1 MATKKTMREV
11 IAELGQPRVA
21 LMLALGFSSGLPFL
35 LTGATLSY
43 WLRES
48 GFTLTTIGFLSWIG
62 FAYTLKF
69 LWSPIVDRADIP
81 LIGRLGRRRGWM
93 LFAQLAIA
101 VGLAWM
107 AVTGPLGNVA
117 VFGVGAVITA
127 FASATQDIAVDAFR
141 IESAVD
147 ANELGL
153 FTGAYQLGYRA
164 AIITTDA
171 LILFSV
177 TRFGWQISYGVMAAL
192 MIVGVY
198 ASFAVREPVRQE
210 VVPVAKADTAVSRLR
225 SFTDAIVGPFVAFFK
240 SYGAVAL
247 VMLLMITLYR
257 LPEFVMGPMATP
269 FYSDL
274 GIAKDVVGGVRGTAG
289 LAGSI
294 CGIAVGGILAARLGR
309 IRALVVGG
317 VFQALAISGFAL
329 LAIYGAPT
337 ALFAS
342 VMAFD
347 NFGVSIAGV
356 ALVTYMSSLTSM
368 GYTATQYALLASSYT
383 LAGKFLKGFSGL
395 VVETLSRTQGLMPA
409 YAMFFVGC
417 GLIGIPAVLLC
428 MWLARRETRAQEAL
442 L

>member
-1 MATKKTMREV
+1 MANKKSMREV
-11 IAELGQPRVA
+11 VGELRQPRVA

-69 LWSPIVDRADIP
+69 LWSPIVDRADLP
-81 LIGRLGRRRGWM
+81 VIGALGRRRGWM
-93 LFAQLAIA
+93 LFAQIAIA
-101 VGLAWM
+101 VGLVWM
-107 AVTGPLGNVA
+107 AATGPLVNVA
-117 VFGVGAVITA
+117 LFGVGAVITA

-141 IESAVD
+141 IESATD

-177 TRFGWQISYGVMAAL
+177 TRFGWQVSYAVMAAL
-192 MIVGVY
+192 MVVGIG
-198 ASFAVREPVRQE
+198 ATFMVREPVRQE
-210 VVPVAKADTAVSRLR
+210 TVPTAEADKASAGLR
-225 SFTDAIVGPFVAFFK
+225 AFADAIVGPFVAFFK
-240 SYGAVAL
+240 SYGAIAL
-247 VMLLMITLYR
+247 LMLLMITLYR
-257 LPEFVMGPMATP
+257 LPDFVMGPMATP

-274 GIAKDVVGGVRGTAG
+274 GISKDVVGGVRGTAG

-294 CGIAVGGILAARLGR
+294 LGIAAGGILVARLGR
-309 IRALVVGG
+309 IRALIVGG
-317 VFQALAISGFAL
+317 IVQTFSVAGFSL
-329 LAIYGAPT
+329 LAIYGPST
-337 ALFAS
+337 TLFAS

-347 NFGVSIAGV
+347 NFGVSVAGV

-383 LAGKFLKGFSGL
+383 LAGKFLKGFSGV
-395 VVETLSRTQGLMPA
+395 VVESLSQTHGLMNA
-409 YAMFFVGC
+409 YAVFFVGC
-417 GLIGIPAVLLC
+417 GLVGLPAVLLC
-428 MWLARRETRAQEAL
+428 GVLARAEHRAAS
-442 L
+442 